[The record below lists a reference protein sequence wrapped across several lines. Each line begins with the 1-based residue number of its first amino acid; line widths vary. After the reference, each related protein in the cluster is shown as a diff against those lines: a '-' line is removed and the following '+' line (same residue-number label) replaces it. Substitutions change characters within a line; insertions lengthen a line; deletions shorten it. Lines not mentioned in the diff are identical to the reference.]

1 MKAVVFETYGSPDV
15 LELTE
20 IDEPV
25 VGDDQVLVRVRA
37 ASVNPYDW
45 HLLTGLPYI
54 GRLQMGLKPKV
65 HRLGGD
71 LAGVVEAV
79 GANATQVRPGDEV
92 FGMVDGAVP
101 GNLMLELGSFAEY
114 VRVSQDSVALK
125 PANLTFEQAAAVP
138 LAAWT
143 ALHAIREEG
152 AVQPGQR
159 VLINGASG
167 GVGTFAVQ
175 IAASFG
181 AEVTGVCSTRN
192 VDMVRSIG
200 AATVVDYTREDFT
213 RGDPRF
219 DLMLTTW
226 GTVPSR
232 SADGCCGPRVSTS
245 HPSEGR
251 RTGGSD
257 PWRSCCG
264 CACRRR
270 S

>member
-1 MKAVVFETYGSPDV
+1 MRHF
-15 LELTE
+15 
-20 IDEPV
+20 
-25 VGDDQVLVRVRA
+25 
-37 ASVNPYDW
+37 
-45 HLLTGLPYI
+45 
-54 GRLQMGLKPKV
+54 
-65 HRLGGD
+65 
-71 LAGVVEAV
+71 
-79 GANATQVRPGDEV
+79 RPGDEV
-92 FGMVDGAVP
+92 YAEVDR
-101 GNLMLELGSFAEY
+101 GSFAEY
-114 VRVSQDSVALK
+114 TCVSEDLLCLK
-125 PANLTFEQAAAVP
+125 PVNLTFEQAAAVP
-138 LAAWT
+138 LAAGA
-143 ALHAIREEG
+143 ALQGLRDTGKVH
-152 AVQPGQR
+152 PGQK
-159 VLINGASG
+159 VLINGGSG

-219 DLMLTTW
+219 DLMLDNV

-251 RTGGSD
+251 RTGGSE
-257 PWRSCCG
+257 PWRSCSG